1 MEKSS
6 KLLLG
11 LLLSTAVLAGTGVA
25 LIIDIFFNAPDFTVL
40 KTQVTYPIEMA
51 NKEWTK
57 RTTGPQSGNWV
68 TFKNISNNVIMAVIA
83 SEDASFFSH
92 QGVDFHELKEAIKKD
107 WEEKRWARGGS
118 TITQQ
123 VVKNAFLGRQKTLWR
138 KLKEFFWAQQIEKVL
153 TKSEILAFYLN
164 MVEWGP
170 NIYGIKDAA
179 KHYFG
184 VTPSEL
190 TAKQGAFLAMLL
202 PSPKKYHANFAKK
215 TLTPWAQSR
224 VDQILRVMNRMS
236 FIDDGSYEVAL
247 SEPLWG
253 VTGISKKHLGDSF
266 ESIPSEDPSVEL
278 DKWAP
283 EPGTRKESP
292 VETEPTQD
300 ETLKPV
306 IPESAPAQ
314 TEEVLPREDVNSA
327 VPEELTIEP

>member
-11 LLLSTAVLAGTGVA
+11 LLLSTAVLGGTGVA

-40 KTQVTYPIEMA
+40 KSQITYPIEMA

-57 RTTGPQSGNWV
+57 RTTGPTSGNWV
-68 TFKNISNNVIMAVIA
+68 SIKNISNNVIMAVIA

-92 QGVDFHELKEAIKKD
+92 SGVDYHELKEAVKKD

-170 NIYGIKDAA
+170 DIYGIKDAS
-179 KHYFG
+179 KHYFQ
-184 VTPSEL
+184 VAPADL
-190 TAKQGAFLAMLL
+190 TAKQGAFLAVLL
-202 PSPKKYHANFAKK
+202 PSPKKYHAYYRTKN
-215 TLTPWAQSR
+215 LTKWAQSR

-236 FIDDGSYEVAL
+236 FIDDSSYEVAL
-247 SEPLWG
+247 REPLWG
-253 VTGISKKHLGDSF
+253 VTGVSAKHSDEF
-266 ESIPSEDPSVEL
+266 FQNIPVEDPNVDLE
-278 DKWAP
+278 KWVPATP
-283 EPGTRKESP
+283 KQP
-292 VETEPTQD
+292 VTDTTEPT
-300 ETLKPV
+300 ETVSP
-306 IPESAPAQ
+306 PERPLPPDPLFDGTQ
-314 TEEVLPREDVNSA
+314 EPPKDLEIEVDQNA
-327 VPEELTIEP
+327 N